1 MNGVHVEIGRTAK
14 GGNPDEAGVSVV
26 SEIARPL
33 IESKSANHK
42 RQTVSQRITDRQR
55 QPEDAKRNR
64 EVIRERRVKIKH
76 GRAKTVM
83 CFGEPSRIKIKML
96 DVPIEGDDA
105 IKMIRRVYKV
115 RHADDDGIS
124 GEEADEEN
132 REMFEKAA
140 HQREMNNDYS
150 TT

>member
-1 MNGVHVEIGRTAK
+1 
-14 GGNPDEAGVSVV
+14 
-26 SEIARPL
+26 
-33 IESKSANHK
+33 
-42 RQTVSQRITDRQR
+42 
-55 QPEDAKRNR
+55 
-64 EVIRERRVKIKH
+64 
-76 GRAKTVM
+76 
-83 CFGEPSRIKIKML
+83 ML